1 MATTT
6 APAGGSRNGAG
17 PEWGGFEE
25 NIQVMAPGLRLP
37 AAPGPAIVLK
47 CRGDSSLGPGNLHL
61 QHFSLLWVFVHTKVS
76 GTSADVKGPDLYS
89 SQRPSGLWAH
99 PLLLPGQA
107 RWSVRVRH
115 GRGLGSNALAKT
127 ILCVQLCFGVG
138 KGKESGHFLQPFE
151 ALMGKVG
158 ERHVWE
164 TRSRFP
170 RLEKKAK

>member
-25 NIQVMAPGLRLP
+25 NIQVMAPGLP
-37 AAPGPAIVLK
+37 IVLK
-47 CRGDSSLGPGNLHL
+47 CRGDSPLGPGNLHL

-99 PLLLPGQA
+99 PLLLPEQV
-107 RWSVRVRH
+107 RWAVWVRH

-127 ILCVQLCFGVG
+127 ILCVQPCFWVW
-138 KGKESGHFLQPFE
+138 KGKESGHSCNPL
-151 ALMGKVG
+151 
-158 ERHVWE
+158 
-164 TRSRFP
+164 RF
-170 RLEKKAK
+170 